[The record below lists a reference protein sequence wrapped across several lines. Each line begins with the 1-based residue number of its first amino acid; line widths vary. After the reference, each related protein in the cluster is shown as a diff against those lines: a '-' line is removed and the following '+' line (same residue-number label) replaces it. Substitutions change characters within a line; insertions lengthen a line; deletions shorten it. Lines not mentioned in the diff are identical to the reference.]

1 MKKVMP
7 KTLGSFDNSA
17 LTLYKVDIDTPGDY
31 TAYQQV
37 IEQISRNAVTAS
49 KEPLINPLTEL
60 SAIFGQSIPAKG
72 RIHILIKL
80 PPGQSIDPID
90 PGVCDAAA
98 ETVLTHPVYPSLI
111 VYHSLQSLPYRPIST
126 STSSVCFILGS
137 YG

>member
-1 MKKVMP
+1 MIYNLSCAILGQKTDAFTVKIDDAQTVGKLKEEMKKVMP

-72 RIHILIKL
+72 RIHILISCL
-80 PPGQSIDPID
+80 QVSQSI
-90 PGVCDAAA
+90 
-98 ETVLTHPVYPSLI
+98 
-111 VYHSLQSLPYRPIST
+111 QSILAFVMPPLRP
-126 STSSVCFILGS
+126 C
-137 YG
+137 